1 MSSQFIVK
9 PLTTR
14 PVQVYRAT
22 HDAPQR
28 RALLVGAAG
37 LEGVAPTPVIHFS
50 SLLFGS
56 RALPSTI
63 PSPHF
68 SVGQSARI
76 RCCLILDFSEQD
88 PEGPCACPKSGGT
101 PTTLYPKHPK
111 CGELRRSGQ
120 SRFQMT
126 EAERGASG
134 YREQILSVH
143 TLI

>member
-9 PLTTR
+9 PLTTH

-56 RALPSTI
+56 RALPSTRL

-68 SVGQSARI
+68 SAGQSAQNSP
-76 RCCLILDFSEQD
+76 L
-88 PEGPCACPKSGGT
+88 
-101 PTTLYPKHPK
+101 PTL
-111 CGELRRSGQ
+111 G
-120 SRFQMT
+120 FQR
-126 EAERGASG
+126 AGS
-134 YREQILSVH
+134 
-143 TLI
+143 